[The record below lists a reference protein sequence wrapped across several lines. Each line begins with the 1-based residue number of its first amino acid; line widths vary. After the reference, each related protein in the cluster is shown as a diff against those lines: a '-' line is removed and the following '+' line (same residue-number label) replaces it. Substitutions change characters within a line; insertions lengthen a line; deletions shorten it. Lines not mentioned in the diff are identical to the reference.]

1 MTWAQEKIGNLCTVG
16 RGSSPR
22 PIADQKYFDG
32 GTIPWVKIAD
42 ATASTR
48 YIYKT
53 KQYVNDYGAS
63 FSRKLSPG
71 SIILAASGT
80 LGFPM
85 YLGVEACIHDGWLY
99 FDEFNS
105 EKIDKGFFFYKLET
119 LRPYFEQ
126 LSYGAAI
133 QNVNT
138 GILRNTIIEIP
149 SLEIQRKIARIICA
163 YDDLIENNSKRI
175 VLLEEM
181 AQITY
186 KEWFVRL
193 RFPGH
198 ECTPINSETSLPEDW
213 ESISCY
219 EAMEVMSGGTP
230 KTGMEEYWN
239 GNIPFYTP
247 KDAVDSAYV
256 FETEKYVTELGVS
269 KCNSKLYPKDTVF
282 ITARG
287 TVGKVNLAGQPM
299 AMNQSCYALAGKEGI
314 STYFLF
320 FAVKASVEAFKG
332 ASNGGV
338 FNTIVVDTFRYL
350 PFTKPTQDLMKKF
363 ECFVSPILAEV
374 SNLTR
379 QNTRLHE
386 ARDILLPRLMT
397 GMIDV
402 ESYDP
407 AQLLKEAA

>member
-53 KQYVNDYGAS
+53 KQCVNDYGAS

-99 FDEFNS
+99 FDEFNN

-138 GILRNTIIEIP
+138 GILRNTVIEIP
-149 SLEIQRKIARIICA
+149 SLEIQRKITRIICA

-175 VLLEEM
+175 VLLEEI

-186 KEWFVRL
+186 EEWFVRL
-193 RFPGH
+193 RFPDH
-198 ECTPINSETSLPEDW
+198 ESTAINTKTGLPEGW
-213 ESISCY
+213 ESIKCY
-219 EAMEVMSGGTP
+219 DAMEVMSGGTP
-230 KTGMEEYWN
+230 KTSVEAYWN
-239 GNIPFYTP
+239 GTIPFYTP
-247 KDAVDSAYV
+247 KDAVDSSYV

-287 TVGKVNLAGQPM
+287 TVGKVNLAGLPM
-299 AMNQSCYALAGKEGI
+299 AMNQSCYALAGKGAV
-314 STYFLF
+314 SPYFLF
-320 FAVKASVEAFKG
+320 FAVKDAVEAFKG

-350 PFTKPTQDLMKKF
+350 SFTKPTQELIRRF
-363 ECFVSPILAEV
+363 EDFVSPILAEV
-374 SNLTR
+374 SNLTI
-379 QNTRLHE
+379 QNQYLRE
-386 ARDILLPRLMT
+386 ARNILLPRLIT
-397 GMIDV
+397 GAIDV

-407 AQLLKEAA
+407 AQLLKGAA